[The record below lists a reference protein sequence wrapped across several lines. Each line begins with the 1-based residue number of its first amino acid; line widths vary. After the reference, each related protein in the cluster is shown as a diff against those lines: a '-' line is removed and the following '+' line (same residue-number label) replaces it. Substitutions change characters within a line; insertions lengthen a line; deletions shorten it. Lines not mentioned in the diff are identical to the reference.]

1 MNITKTWRHSN
12 VNALPD
18 LTHDQ
23 LRQIDELALER

>member
-1 MNITKTWRHSN
+1 MQIIKTWQHSN
-12 VNALPD
+12 ADALPD